1 MYVYETLFTKLFIYF
16 QPCITPSVPE
26 VSLVFSNVPWV
37 NDRTATSTNISPGY
51 LCRETSV
58 QERRNVVPSTGHGRE
73 NSNCGNYQ
81 PYFNHEENKLLRH
94 SNHKHD
100 GISGKTNS
108 DYFDLSRANILR
120 DNRAIENEVVTNSN
134 RTFLPRAFSNN
145 CNTPNLNRDINSA
158 LQSSYGNDNSISNRI
173 HNRFQYRHNGSPKIN
188 EHERSVQHDVN
199 GPRNNQDFTY
209 YSRSEGDECRVAKS
223 YYKIHPRKKNS
234 EQKFPSDRED
244 EKQIKCHFN
253 KETSSPHQ
261 QLTHLRGDQ
270 LRISQ
275 ERTGAECSA
284 SMQDSVVNDQED
296 FVAPLPCSLFPHE
309 QEKGRGIKS
318 SPGTDLRSENQ
329 FQFRFLAHQTENLNL
344 ETRLDGRKASSPTQY
359 RNVRDISE
367 NVRTSQTLL
376 KKGKELY
383 SDDKSLS
390 DIYTLIHAQNEQLRH
405 LQAQVDML
413 LLTRDT
419 SSSAVTPSCAGIHSM
434 KKHVPV
440 VDESTQTTIT
450 DIHCD
455 AAVSTD
461 PSPVVSVG
469 VMTMF
474 TDTADSQEPREVKR
488 TKRCNRKPRSGNR

>member
-1 MYVYETLFTKLFIYF
+1 MYVYGIFLQSCLLSYF

-26 VSLVFSNVPWV
+26 VSLVFSSVPWA

-51 LCRETSV
+51 LCREYSV

-108 DYFDLSRANILR
+108 DYIDLSRANILR
-120 DNRAIENEVVTNSN
+120 DNRTIESEVVTNS
-134 RTFLPRAFSNN
+134 FLPRAFSNN
-145 CNTPNLNRDINSA
+145 CNTPDLNRDINNA
-158 LQSSYGNDNSISNRI
+158 LQSSYGNDNSVSNRI
-173 HNRFQYRHNGSPKIN
+173 HNKVQYHHSGLPKIN
-188 EHERSVQHDVN
+188 EHEKSVQHDVN

-209 YSRSEGDECRVAKS
+209 YSRSARDECRMAKS
-223 YYKIHPRKKNS
+223 YYKIHPRKNNS

-244 EKQIKCHFN
+244 EEQNKCYFN

-270 LRISQ
+270 LCIPQ
-275 ERTGAECSA
+275 ERTGAKCSA

-296 FVAPLPCSLFPHE
+296 FVAPLPCSSFPHE
-309 QEKGRGIKS
+309 QEKGRKS
-318 SPGTDLRSENQ
+318 SPGPDLRSENQ

-344 ETRLDGRKASSPTQY
+344 ETRLGGRKASSPTQY
-359 RNVRDISE
+359 MNVRDISE
-367 NVRTSQTLL
+367 NVRTSQTRL
-376 KKGKELY
+376 KKGKELD

-419 SSSAVTPSCAGIHSM
+419 SSSAVTPVCAGIHSM

-469 VMTMF
+469 VMTVF
-474 TDTADSQEPREVKR
+474 TDTADSKEPREMKR
-488 TKRCNRKPRSGNR
+488 TDQCNRKPRSGNR